1 MPSIADRIAAL
12 TGGGSGKDKPGS
24 GKDKD
29 AAPVATGREV
39 RAGWV
44 HKLGTMNTTQ
54 KRWCVVTTDPLLAL
68 YDKDSAIASSL
79 KSSTSLQGAS
89 ISKAD
94 STFQFLPA
102 GKPSAMKFKVESA
115 AEADLWV
122 AALHEAC
129 GTAAPAAAPAAAS
142 ASAAAEKAAAEKA
155 AAEKGKAAERAEA
168 DRAAADR
175 KAAERKAEKKAEAE
189 KAARIRSAVQDVHG
203 CEGVPY
209 CRCRLGLLGDGG
221 MGKTATQ
228 RALTGQPFDRHI
240 GSTVG
245 AERHRCELDTRQLG
259 VNADGGGGG
268 CLLHEYKPEAA
279 ELEQALAAATA
290 ATLEGQAA
298 AGGRT
303 KLERVRE
310 QQSKR
315 EAEERPPEARR
326 VAEATPEART
336 GRTTPA
342 AAAPAPP
349 PKAAPSATPPPKSP
363 APPPKAAPP
372 PAVDEAT
379 QRKVMELLSS
389 LTPLQVL
396 KVLLLQDYGGQEMF
410 DLLRHLLERASGNSV
425 DLVVTS
431 LVALQQSPTEALAS
445 LRRFLNALAVHAP
458 SDAADEPPR
467 NILIVGTCKD
477 GVDGAAS
484 ARCAS

>member
-1 MPSIADRIAAL
+1 MP
-12 TGGGSGKDKPGS
+12 
-24 GKDKD
+24 
-29 AAPVATGREV
+29 
-39 RAGWV
+39 
-44 HKLGTMNTTQ
+44 
-54 KRWCVVTTDPLLAL
+54 
-68 YDKDSAIASSL
+68 
-79 KSSTSLQGAS
+79 
-89 ISKAD
+89 
-94 STFQFLPA
+94 
-102 GKPSAMKFKVESA
+102 
-115 AEADLWV
+115 
-122 AALHEAC
+122 
-129 GTAAPAAAPAAAS
+129 TA
-142 ASAAAEKAAAEKA
+142 
-155 AAEKGKAAERAEA
+155 
-168 DRAAADR
+168 
-175 KAAERKAEKKAEAE
+175 
-189 KAARIRSAVQDVHG
+189 
-203 CEGVPY
+203 
-209 CRCRLGLLGDGG
+209 
-221 MGKTATQ
+221 
-228 RALTGQPFDRHI
+228 
-240 GSTVG
+240 
-245 AERHRCELDTRQLG
+245 
-259 VNADGGGGG
+259 GGGG